1 MTTYNAILQ
10 ILKRNTGTLLL
21 GIIIMGIITIFYAGQ
36 LKAEPDELGGAKIAI
51 FDQDDSAISH
61 ALVEQ
66 LSTQHERVTLED
78 TTQKGIDDALYF
90 DKAEYILTIP
100 KGFGADLAAGNK
112 ATVDSQTKPGTF
124 SKSLVNT
131 TINHFLN
138 TYQTYQEQ
146 MPSVN
151 QTEILTMTKD
161 TLSKEGTVHFD
172 NTYYQKRRQTV
183 KASIYNLLAYGL
195 FMTVFSGYS
204 VINLAFN
211 RKEIKDRNSCSPVSR
226 RKLSRR
232 ISMGSLVYSFV
243 CLIIFSVFVF
253 FATESG
259 FNQLTG
265 YFLLNT
271 LVFFSVMIAFS
282 ILVTSL
288 IKSSEAIS
296 GINNVFIMGTC
307 FISGVFV
314 PSDILPEAV
323 NKIAAFTPT
332 YWFVQNNELLGK
344 TVEFNQAFKEQFLHQ
359 SLILLAFTAVFLAVH
374 LITMKEKGGLSLF
387 SKKEETVLEQ

>member
-10 ILKRNTGTLLL
+10 LLKRNKASLLL
-21 GIIIMGIITIFYAGQ
+21 GIIIMGIITVFYAGQ
-36 LKAEPDELGGAKIAI
+36 LKAEPEDLGGAKIVI
-51 FDQDDSAISH
+51 FDKDDSAISRS
-61 ALVEQ
+61 LVKQ

-78 TTQKGIDDALYF
+78 DSQKGIDDALYF
-90 DKAEYILTIP
+90 DKAGYVLTIP
-100 KGFGADLAAGNK
+100 KNFGADLAAGNK

-138 TYQTYQEQ
+138 TYQTFQKQ
-146 MPSVN
+146 MPSMS
-151 QTEILTMTKD
+151 QKEILTMTQD
-161 TLSKEGTVHFD
+161 TLSEEGTVHFD
-172 NTYYQKRRQTV
+172 NTYHQKRRQTV

-195 FMTVFSGYS
+195 FMTIFSGYS

-232 ISMGSLVYSFV
+232 ISIGSLVYSFV
-243 CLIIFSVFVF
+243 CFVIFMAFVF
-253 FATESG
+253 FATDSG
-259 FNQLTG
+259 FNLLTG

-271 LVFFSVMIAFS
+271 LVFSSVMVAFS
-282 ILVTSL
+282 ILVTSV
-288 IKSSEAIS
+288 IKSSEAIA
-296 GINNVFIMGTC
+296 GINNVFIMGSC

-314 PSDILPEAV
+314 PTDMLPDV
-323 NKIAAFTPT
+323 VMKIGSFTPT

-344 TVEFNQAFKEQFLHQ
+344 TIEFNQAFKDKFLQ
-359 SLILLAFTAVFLAVH
+359 QCLILLAFTAVFLVIH

-387 SKKEETVLEQ
+387 SKKENAVLEQ

>member
-36 LKAEPDELGGAKIAI
+36 LKAEPEELGGAKIAI

-138 TYQTYQEQ
+138 TYQTFQEQ
-146 MPSVN
+146 MPFVN
-151 QTEILTMTKD
+151 QTEILAMTKD

-172 NTYYQKRRQTV
+172 NTYHQKRRQTV

-232 ISMGSLVYSFV
+232 ISMGSLVYSFA
-243 CLIIFSVFVF
+243 CLLIFAVFVF

-387 SKKEETVLEQ
+387 SKKEEAVLEQ